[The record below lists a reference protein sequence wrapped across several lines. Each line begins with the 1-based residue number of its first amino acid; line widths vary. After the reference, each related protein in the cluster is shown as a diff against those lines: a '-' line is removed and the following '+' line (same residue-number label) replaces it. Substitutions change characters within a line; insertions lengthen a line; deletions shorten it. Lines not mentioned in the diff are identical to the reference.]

1 MPIETIE
8 NNAVVNFFEHSVLEN
23 VQTFFVGLSWES
35 FLWQSVTVLVAI
47 ALGYVL
53 SRQLNTFVS
62 NYRPEAS
69 NRTYGA
75 HCLRTL
81 VVFVQSMS
89 MSLISGCTI
98 SLGSYIMVVYGKF
111 SENLILCR
119 LAYYG
124 YFAYAIF
131 LFLLA
136 LLQNLWGEH
145 VISPK
150 LKRIL
155 SAFFWFLTIL
165 HFFGILEEIITV
177 LDSTKIPL
185 GQGQLTLWTALIALI
200 TVVFT
205 LGLANWGSKQ
215 VAGIIDS
222 TTHWNYSL
230 KTVVNRIIYIVMMVL
245 AVVISLGAV
254 GIDLTV
260 LSVFGGALG
269 VGLGF
274 GLQKIASNYISGFI
288 ILLDRSVKVGDLV
301 EVSGFRGRVTAI
313 NTRYTVVRN
322 NDGIECIVPNEN
334 FVVST
339 VINHSYT
346 EEASVQYI
354 SISIAYDADIDRAL
368 EIMREEGARPRPRIV
383 QNRKGWAYLD
393 SFGDSGINL
402 KLGFWVEDPV
412 NGTASLRTD
421 ISTAIYR
428 RFVQEGIE
436 VPYNQLEINLR
447 RCDAREVP
455 VVVKQDKATK
465 DNA

>member
-1 MPIETIE
+1 MPLETVE
-8 NNAVVNFFEHSVLEN
+8 NNVVVDFFQKYFLDN
-23 VQTFFVGLSWES
+23 VQTLFAGLSWES
-35 FLWQSVTVLVAI
+35 FAWQLLTVLLAI
-47 ALGYVL
+47 VLGYFL
-53 SRQLNTFVS
+53 SRQANALVAS
-62 NYRPEAS
+62 YRPDS
-69 NRTYGA
+69 SDRSYWA
-75 HCLRTL
+75 HCLRAI

-89 MSLISGCTI
+89 MSVITGCTI
-98 SLGSYIMVVYGKF
+98 SLGSYIMVTYGHY
-111 SENLILCR
+111 SDNLMLCR
-119 LAYYG
+119 LAYYAF
-124 YFAYAIF
+124 FAYAVF

-136 LLQNLWGEH
+136 LLQNFWGEH
-145 VISPK
+145 CINPK

-155 SAFFWFLTIL
+155 SIFFWFLTIL
-165 HFFGILEEIITV
+165 HFFGILEEIIAA
-177 LDSTKIPL
+177 LDSTKVPL
-185 GQGQLTLWTALIALI
+185 GQGQLTLWTILVALI

-205 LGLANWGSKQ
+205 LGLANWGAKQ
-215 VAGIIDS
+215 IAGIIAS
-222 TTHWNYSL
+222 ATHWDYSL
-230 KTVVNRIIYIVMMVL
+230 QTVVNRIIYIVMMVL
-245 AVVISLGAV
+245 AVVFSLGAV

-260 LSVFGGALG
+260 LSFFGGALG

-274 GLQKIASNYISGFI
+274 GLQKIASNYVSGFI

-301 EVSGFRGRVTAI
+301 EVAGFRGRVTAI

-322 NDGIECIVPNEN
+322 NDGVECIVPNES
-334 FVVST
+334 FVVSA

-412 NGTASLRTD
+412 NGTASLRTE
-421 ISTAIYR
+421 ISKAIYR

-436 VPYNQLEINLR
+436 VPFNQLEINLR
-447 RCDAREVP
+447 RCDATEVP
-455 VVVKQDKATK
+455 VKVKK
-465 DNA
+465 DRA